1 MPKITFQ
8 LPIRHPKT
16 LLDLHF
22 ECRNVSITA
31 DCGTLEGGRR
41 EEACVL
47 KPNNAGGEHRGY
59 QI

>member
-1 MPKITFQ
+1 MSKITFQ

-31 DCGTLEGGRR
+31 DCGTLEGGGRH
-41 EEACVL
+41 VF
-47 KPNNAGGEHRGY
+47 
-59 QI
+59 

>member
-31 DCGTLEGGRR
+31 DCGTLEGGGR
-41 EEACVL
+41 EGGMCSEAEQCWWR
-47 KPNNAGGEHRGY
+47 A
-59 QI
+59 